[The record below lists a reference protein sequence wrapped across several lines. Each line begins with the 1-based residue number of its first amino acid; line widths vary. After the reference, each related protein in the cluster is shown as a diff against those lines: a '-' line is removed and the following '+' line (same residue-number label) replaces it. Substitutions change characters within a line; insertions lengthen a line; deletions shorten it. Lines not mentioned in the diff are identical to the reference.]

1 MKKVKSHW
9 LVFAGILVG
18 IVVGSIINAQHIDEV
33 RQNVLGQ
40 HYVEADLH
48 ANSKQLSDAL
58 VASVKSSPL
67 GATLDGLGRIFLNL
81 LKMVVIPLVFFSIV
95 CGICSMGGGSALG
108 RIGLKTMGWYT
119 LTSILAIVTGLFT
132 VNLLSPGEGT
142 NIMIPTQG
150 REAHPPDGFWD
161 VVVNMVP
168 TNVIESAAKFDMF
181 GVIVFAI
188 LFGIFLTRIDEQHRD
203 IMIGFVEG
211 AADVMMK
218 MTMWVISLAPVGI
231 AGLIGFTVATSG
243 PQIFLSLIGFVLT
256 VAVALGVH
264 FMVTLPALCW
274 VLTRRN
280 PYMFMKAM
288 SPALLT
294 GFSTA
299 SSSGTLGVTIETANE
314 EAGISNKVSSF
325 VLPLGAT
332 VNMDGTALFEC
343 VTVLFI
349 AQIHAATHPD
359 FAPLTIQ
366 AQLMV
371 VFLALAVSI
380 GAAGIPHAGLVM
392 MVIILNAVNLPLEY
406 TALIWAV
413 DRVLDMARTM
423 TNIWSDSC
431 GALVIA
437 HTEDAID
444 DSVLFDLAQES

>member
-1 MKKVKSHW
+1 MKNVKSHW
-9 LVFAGILVG
+9 LVLSGILFGILVG
-18 IVVGSIINAQHIDEV
+18 SVINLQHIDNV
-33 RQNVLGQ
+33 REAILGPN
-40 HYVEADLH
+40 YLPTDLH
-48 ANSKQLSDAL
+48 ANAKQINDAL
-58 VASVKSSPL
+58 VASVKGSFL
-67 GATLDGLGRIFLNL
+67 GAALDGIGRIFLSL

-108 RIGLKTMGWYT
+108 RIGLKTIGWYVC
-119 LTSILAIVTGLFT
+119 TSIMAIVTGLVT
-132 VNLLSPGEGT
+132 VNLLTPGEGT

-188 LFGIFLTRIDEQHRD
+188 LFGIFLTQIDEKHRA

-231 AGLIGFTVATSG
+231 AGLVGFTVATSG
-243 PQIFLSLIGFVLT
+243 PQIFLSLIGFILT
-256 VAVALGVH
+256 VAAALGFH
-264 FMVTLPALCW
+264 FIVSLPALCW
-274 VLTRRN
+274 VLTKRN
-280 PYMFMKAM
+280 PYVFMRAM

-299 SSSGTLGVTIETANE
+299 SSSGTLGVTIETAND

-349 AQIHAATHPD
+349 AQIHAATHPE
-359 FAPLTIQ
+359 FAPLTLQ
-366 AQLMV
+366 AQIMV

-437 HTEDAID
+437 HSENAID
-444 DSVLFDLAQES
+444 DSVLFDPASKA

>member
-1 MKKVKSHW
+1 MKNIKPHW
-9 LVFAGILVG
+9 LVLAGI
-18 IVVGSIINAQHIDEV
+18 
-33 RQNVLGQ
+33 VLGIILGSLLNMHHVDDVRHSILGENYTPAQ
-40 HYVEADLH
+40 LH
-48 ANSKQLSDAL
+48 ANAKTINDAL
-58 VASVKSSPL
+58 VTRVKSTTL
-67 GATLDGLGRIFLNL
+67 GATLDGVGRIFLSL

-95 CGICSMGGGSALG
+95 CGICAMGGGEALG
-108 RIGLKTMGWYT
+108 RIGLKTMAWYVT
-119 LTSILAIVTGLFT
+119 TSMLAIVTGLIT
-132 VNLLSPGEGT
+132 VNVMSPGIGT
-142 NIMIPTQG
+142 NILIPTTG

-161 VVVNMVP
+161 VLVNMVP
-168 TNVIESAAKFDMF
+168 TNVVEAAANFDMF

-188 LFGIFLTRIDEQHRD
+188 LFGIFLTRIDEQHRH

-231 AGLIGFTVATSG
+231 AGLVGFTVATSG

-264 FMVTLPALCW
+264 FLINLPALCW

-280 PYMFMKAM
+280 PFVFMRAM

-299 SSSGTLGVTIETANE
+299 SSSGTLGVTIETASE
-314 EAGISNKVSSF
+314 EAGISNKISSF

-349 AQIHAATHPD
+349 AQVHAATHPE
-359 FAPLTIQ
+359 FLPLTLQ

-371 VFLALAVSI
+371 VFLALAVSV

-413 DRVLDMARTM
+413 DRILDMARTM

-437 HTEDAID
+437 HSESAID
-444 DSVLFDLAQES
+444 NRVLFEAEA